1 MFLSKKVRKEVIMSE
16 LDQLT
21 EWIDPRVIA
30 EAILQELKSQEVEQ
44 TVPNGIKVWLDVLES
59 GLPDAIRSSIKAIFS
74 K

>member
-1 MFLSKKVRKEVIMSE
+1 MSE

-59 GLPDAIRSSIKAIFS
+59 GLPDAIRSSTKAIFS

>member
-1 MFLSKKVRKEVIMSE
+1 MSE

-21 EWIDPRVIA
+21 EWIDSRVIA

-44 TVPNGIKVWLDVLES
+44 TVPNGMKVWLDVLER

>member
-1 MFLSKKVRKEVIMSE
+1 MSE

-44 TVPNGIKVWLDVLES
+44 TTPNGIKVWLDVLES